1 MRLAGS
7 WPRSTAARVGCAAV
21 VMVIVAEAAVWVLAP
36 SDRGP
41 DPVAVDERDYFSA
54 AELDRARDYRAP
66 QRLLLIASLAIEA
79 AVLTA
84 IALGRPAPLRGRLER
99 LAERPLR
106 GAALAGAAVSLSVT
120 LATLPVSLISHERA
134 VDIGL
139 STQSLDSWLWDVA
152 RSAGITALLTAG
164 GAALL
169 IALVRRFP
177 RRWWIPG
184 AAVATGLAIVFVWIA
199 PVVLAPIFNKF
210 EALPEGSQARV
221 DVLELGR
228 EAGVE
233 IGEVYRIDAS
243 RRVTSLNAFVD
254 GIGSSKR
261 VVLYDNLLREAERPE
276 LRSVVAHEL
285 GHVANDDIRRG
296 LTYVAIVAP
305 FGLLFVRELA
315 LAMARRQDIDPAS
328 PAAVPIYLLAITLAV
343 FVLNIPGNQLSRQ
356 VEASAD
362 KFALDLTHDPKA
374 LVGLQVEL
382 ARANISDP
390 DPPGWF
396 AALFGT
402 HPTTVQRIGSALASK
417 RGQP

>member
-1 MRLAGS
+1 M
-7 WPRSTAARVGCAAV
+7 
-21 VMVIVAEAAVWVLAP
+21 
-36 SDRGP
+36 
-41 DPVAVDERDYFSA
+41 
-54 AELDRARDYRAP
+54 
-66 QRLLLIASLAIEA
+66 
-79 AVLTA
+79 
-84 IALGRPAPLRGRLER
+84 
-99 LAERPLR
+99 
-106 GAALAGAAVSLSVT
+106 
-120 LATLPVSLISHERA
+120 SLISHERA

-177 RRWWIPG
+177 RHWWIPG

-210 EALPEGSQARV
+210 EALPEGSQARA

-261 VVLYDNLLREAERPE
+261 VVLYDNLLREAERPQ

-305 FGLLFVRELA
+305 FGLLFVREFA
-315 LAMARRQDIDPAS
+315 LAMARRQDIDPTR
-328 PAAVPIYLLAITLAV
+328 PAAVPIYLLAITLTV
-343 FVLNIPGNQLSRQ
+343 FVAQHSRQ
-356 VEASAD
+356 PALAPGRGVGRPVRARAHPRPEGARRAAGRARASEHLRPRPAGLVRGAVRHAPDHGAAD
-362 KFALDLTHDPKA
+362 RGGAGERTGTALD
-374 LVGLQVEL
+374 
-382 ARANISDP
+382 
-390 DPPGWF
+390 
-396 AALFGT
+396 AALANDK
-402 HPTTVQRIGSALASK
+402 HRA
-417 RGQP
+417 